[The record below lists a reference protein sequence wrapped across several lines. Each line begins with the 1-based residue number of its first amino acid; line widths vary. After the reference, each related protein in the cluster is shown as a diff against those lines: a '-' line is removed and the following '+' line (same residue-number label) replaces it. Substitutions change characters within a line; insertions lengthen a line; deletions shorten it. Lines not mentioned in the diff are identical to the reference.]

1 MKNPI
6 IWQLI
11 LDENDIAKFNYNNIN
26 AGELSH
32 GIINS
37 GFKCRYYGINYI
49 TISAILKINNF
60 NLNQVICQLNNIL
73 KCLCRLNDLVNENYL

>member
-37 GFKCRYYGINYI
+37 
-49 TISAILKINNF
+49 KINNF
-60 NLNQVICQLNNIL
+60 YLNQVICQLNNIL
-73 KCLCRLNDLVNENYL
+73 KC

>member
-1 MKNPI
+1 M
-6 IWQLI
+6 WQLI

-37 GFKCRYYGINYI
+37 GFKCRYYVDTMKLYH
-49 TISAILKINNF
+49 NF
-60 NLNQVICQLNNIL
+60 SNFKN
-73 KCLCRLNDLVNENYL
+73 K